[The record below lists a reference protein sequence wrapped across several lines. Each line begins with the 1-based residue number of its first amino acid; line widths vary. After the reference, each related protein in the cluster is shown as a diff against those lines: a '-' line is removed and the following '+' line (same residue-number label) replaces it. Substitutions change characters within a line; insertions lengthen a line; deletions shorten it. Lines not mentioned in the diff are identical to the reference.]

1 MISSSIFKI
10 TKKIVRIAQITTGS
24 SDSNTIFELH
34 EYGQVISVKNIIY
47 QNKEIFEN
55 NQKYEFHITR

>member
-55 NQKYEFHITR
+55 NQKYELYITR

>member
-34 EYGQVISVKNIIY
+34 EYGQVSSVKNIIY